1 MLPSRLEAEKELEI
15 AGQLNPGPWVEHS
28 LNTGRAAQ
36 CIAGKC
42 EGLDPEK
49 AYVLGILHDI
59 GRRVGIV
66 TIEHVYEGYQY
77 ASSKGWDE
85 VARICMT
92 HSYPIKNKD
101 FDDQVVGE
109 EEIFIKSYIN
119 ECIYDDYDKLIQL
132 CDSLAVPHG
141 FCLLEKRFVD
151 VVRRYGFWNTTID
164 RWNRTFEIKEY
175 FEKKIGCS
183 IYDILTDVK
192 ETTFID
198 GPVWKIGNK

>member
-1 MLPSRLEAEKELEI
+1 MLPSRLEAEKELEV
-15 AGQLNPGPWVEHS
+15 AGQLNPGPWVQHS

-36 CIAGKC
+36 CIAEKC
-42 EGLDPEK
+42 EGLEPEK

-66 TIEHVYEGYQY
+66 AVEHVYEGYQY
-77 ASSKGWDE
+77 TMSKGWDE
-85 VARICMT
+85 VAQVCMT
-92 HSYPIKNKD
+92 HSYPIKNRD
-101 FDDQVVGE
+101 FDNQLDKKE
-109 EEIFIKSYIN
+109 EVFIKSYIN
-119 ECIYDDYDKLIQL
+119 KCTYDDYDKLIQL

-151 VVRRYGFWNTTID
+151 VVRRYGFWNTTIE
-164 RWNRTFEIKEY
+164 RWNKTFEIKDY

-183 IYDILTDVK
+183 IYDILENIK

-198 GPVWKIGNK
+198 